1 MSRDT
6 VDSPAPEGMVRR
18 LLTVILGPLTRR
30 NLLSWLAVILLVLC
44 IRWAVFEPYTIPT
57 GSMEPTLHGDPRWLR
72 GDRVGVNKY
81 VYGLRVPFMNKRLYY
96 GQKPQRWD
104 IVVFKSLDPNAAH
117 PTLVKR
123 IVGLPGERIQIREG
137 KIWVN
142 DVAVEPPEELRGI
155 LNYTTQLGQNEADLH
170 QFTLQMAVRDWR
182 DPVLNPQNEG
192 VRLLYDDLT
201 ALKQKL
207 QGADPGGIDPARAA
221 QLYKTLTPLSQDIL
235 KKLYEHKI
243 DEQYPL
249 RYGVFP
255 EKEFSVVPEG
265 HYLVCGDNSLDSADG
280 RYFGWLPNE
289 HLVGRVYCIWWPI
302 NRWRD
307 FTGFSSTWWGRAIL
321 YGIPI
326 LLIAYQAQNYL
337 RKKKKR

>member
-1 MSRDT
+1 M
-6 VDSPAPEGMVRR
+6 APEVDALPRDGILRR
-18 LLTVILGPLTRR
+18 MLTAILGPLTGR
-30 NLLSWLAVILLVLC
+30 NLLSWLAVILLVLG

-96 GQKPQRWD
+96 GQLPQRWD
-104 IVVFKSLDPNAAH
+104 IVVFKSLDANAAH

-137 KIWVN
+137 RIWVN
-142 DVAVEPPEELRGI
+142 DVAVEPPENLRDI
-155 LNYTTQLGQNEADLH
+155 LNYTTYLGQDPDDLH
-170 QFTLQMAVRDWR
+170 QFALQMAVRDWR
-182 DPVLNPQNEG
+182 DPQLNPQNEG
-192 VRLLYDDLT
+192 VQLLYNDLM
-201 ALKQKL
+201 ALKAKL
-207 QGADPGGIDPARAA
+207 QGVDPATIEPAPAA
-221 QLYKTLTPLSQDIL
+221 ELYKSLTPVSQDII
-235 KKLYEHKI
+235 KKLHERKL
-243 DEQYPL
+243 DAQYPL

-255 EKEFSVVPEG
+255 EPEFSTVPEG

-289 HLVGRVYCIWWPI
+289 HLVGRVFCVWWPL

-307 FTGFSSTWWGRAIL
+307 FTGFSHTWWGRGIL
-321 YGIPI
+321 FGVPM
-326 LLIAYQAQNYL
+326 LLVAYQIRVLL
-337 RKKKKR
+337 RRKQAA